1 MSQAN
6 ELSGAARRA
15 LEQMR
20 ARGFDQAQATAVAV
34 RQDEVNIARSE
45 PSLLRSTDY
54 RKLALVGIVGG
65 RRAGTE
71 ITDLREEAVKEGVEL
86 LFAAARS
93 APSDPAN
100 RVSSGERASIVQGP
114 QEADVA
120 LLTDKARELLDFCKR
135 ETPKVNLVEAVVS
148 HTLTS
153 AHMVTTGGSELD
165 SRVGHHSVGAFGTAR
180 DGQKTSSFAYTG
192 GECHDLAGR
201 HASEHFGIDEMAR
214 RLERQIHTRALGGKF
229 TGDVVLTPEAVG
241 DFMKWFL
248 GQLCDV
254 NLIAGNSLYRDQVGR
269 AVSSKLLTL
278 KSRFDGPGV
287 TAITTDAFVARP
299 VEVLSAGVLKTLTPS
314 LYGSLKTGLPHV
326 PTAGSGWELDA
337 GETPREKMVSDTQR
351 GALVGRLSMGNPASN
366 GDFSGVIKN
375 SFLVEGGQ
383 LGDALSE
390 TMITGNVA
398 RMLQDVLAVSRERL
412 DTGAFLLPWV
422 RIGGLHF
429 S

>member
-1 MSQAN
+1 MAHTM
-6 ELSGAARRA
+6 ELRNAATRA
-15 LEQMR
+15 LERMK
-20 ARGFDQAQATAVAV
+20 ARGFDEGQATAFAV

-45 PSLLRSTDY
+45 PSLLRSTDS

-65 RRAGTE
+65 RRAATE
-71 ITDLREEAVKEGVEL
+71 ITDLRDEAVREGVEAL
-86 LFAAARS
+86 YAAAQS

-100 RVSSGERASIVQGP
+100 KVSSGQRTVIEQGP

-120 LLTDKARELLDFCKR
+120 LLTEKARELLDFCRR

-153 AHMVTTGGSELD
+153 AHMVTTGGSELEA
-165 SRVGHHSVGAFGTAR
+165 RVGHHSVGAFGTAR
-180 DGQKTSSFAYTG
+180 EGQKTSSFAATG
-192 GECHDLAGR
+192 GDCHDLAGR
-201 HASEHFGIDEMAR
+201 HAAEFFEIGEMAR
-214 RLERQIHTRALGGKF
+214 RLERQIHTRPLGGKF
-229 TGDVVLTPEAVG
+229 TGDVVLLPEAVG

-254 NLIAGNSLYRDQVGR
+254 SLIAGSSLYRDRVGE
-269 AVSSKLLTL
+269 AVGSKLLTL
-278 KSRFDGPGV
+278 KSRFDAPGV
-287 TAITTDAFVARP
+287 AAITSDGFVARP
-299 VEVLSAGVLKTLTPS
+299 VEVLGAGVLKTLTPS

-326 PTAGSGWELDA
+326 PTAGSGWELAA
-337 GETPREKMVSDTQR
+337 GDTPCEELVSATRR
-351 GALVGRLSMGNPASN
+351 GALVGRLSMGNPAAN

-375 SFLVEGGQ
+375 AFLIEDGKVGE
-383 LGDALSE
+383 ALSE

-398 RMLQDVLAVSRERL
+398 QMLKDVVAVSRERL